1 MYVTT
6 SLESL
11 GWPAVCL
18 SSEPAGRPSECCKD
32 FNVAIFSDTVN
43 MTKAKL
49 CITVLLVRVVQVR
62 IQSSSHLVRFL
73 PTWTRHVYNVMT
85 LFI

>member
-32 FNVAIFSDTVN
+32 FNVAIFSDTIHTIYV
-43 MTKAKL
+43 KL
-49 CITVLLVRVVQVR
+49 CMKVVLIELYLFVALSVTLTVFQGH
-62 IQSSSHLVRFL
+62 S
-73 PTWTRHVYNVMT
+73 NVKH
-85 LFI
+85 F